1 MGKNTPIQLP
11 VSKLKIGQT
20 VKLPLSWTNHP
31 FLRNRVLLKST
42 TEIEMIKG
50 LGIPYVLLLS
60 GDFEEEQDATE
71 SDKANGAIEKTTK
84 PLIVDESMLLKKS
97 IRLSQNRF
105 NQSVVD
111 NKTVHSKVVTDPEGA
126 YRLSAAMVEHLVE
139 HMLEVEE
146 PYLTLVESNDG
157 NVSVTQHCVSVTVI
171 SMMIGRSLELKNDLL
186 RDIALGSLMHDY
198 GKFKVPDS
206 ILRKKGELMQS
217 ERNFFNLHPSYGV
230 NVLTKTGNLSDIAL
244 QVIGQHHEYMD
255 GSGYPKG
262 LKGKQIS
269 LPSQIVSLANEFD
282 NLLADERFPT
292 PQIALGHMFK
302 NGANRH
308 AAKLISALV
317 KIMGIYPPGTLV
329 QLSDDSFGK
338 VMITTENVKQPNV
351 LTCDTEGG
359 QSKLRLLSQENLSIK
374 KVITAD
380 NLKES
385 VANALKAYSPISFY
399 FTAGSA

>member
-1 MGKNTPIQLP
+1 MGAKTSVKLP

-31 FLRNRVLLKST
+31 FLRNRVLLKSA

-50 LGIPYVLLLS
+50 LGVPYVLLLS
-60 GDFEEEQDATE
+60 GELEEEQELEPSTAD
-71 SDKANGAIEKTTK
+71 DKSAEKEPVSVAI
-84 PLIVDESMLLKKS
+84 DESLLLKKS
-97 IRLSQNRF
+97 VRLSQNRF

-139 HMLEVEE
+139 HMLEVKQ
-146 PYLTLVESNDG
+146 PYLTLVESFDG
-157 NVSVTQHCVSVTVI
+157 SVSVTQHCVSVTVI
-171 SMMIGRSLELKNDLL
+171 SMMIGRSLQLDNDLL

-206 ILRKKGELMQS
+206 ILRKKGELTQS
-217 ERNFFNLHPSYGV
+217 ERNFFNLHPNYGV
-230 NVLTKTGNLSDIAL
+230 NVLSETGHLSDVAL
-244 QVIGQHHEYMD
+244 KIVEQHHEYMD

-282 NLLADERFPT
+282 NLLADQRFPT

-302 NGANRH
+302 NGASRH
-308 AAKLISALV
+308 SAKLISSLV

-338 VMITTENVKQPNV
+338 VMITTESVKQPNV
-351 LTCDTEGG
+351 LTCDVEGNHA
-359 QSKLRLLSQENLSIK
+359 KLRLLSQENLSIK
-374 KVITAD
+374 KVITID
-380 NLKES
+380 DLKET
-385 VANALKAYSPISFY
+385 VANTLKAYSPISFY